1 MEETRTNLLG
11 NEEETERTQ
20 QKGEHYK
27 GKLRKIFTHTG

>member
-11 NEEETERTQ
+11 NEEETQRTQ

-27 GKLRKIFTHTG
+27 GKLRKKFTRKG